1 MPRLVTAILTVGL
14 LIGLGARPATA
25 QQPSQQPKQP
35 IASPAQQP
43 TESRALATRTELDSM
58 LKSGKVSDDE
68 VTVIRDRLKNGD
80 FAPGDRIVI
89 HVAQEQTLN
98 DTFPVRAGRVLI
110 LPNLE
115 EIPMA
120 GVLRSEA
127 QSYLTAQIAKYVK
140 DPTVIVDPL
149 IRVSILGAVT
159 RPGFY
164 TVRADML
171 ASEVIMAGGGPVSNA
186 NLRKAVIRRNGIV
199 VRDEKQLQVAFSRGV
214 SLDALNLQAGD
225 EVYVAEKRTGM
236 ETLGLLGAVSG
247 AIFAVI
253 AVARLF

>member
-1 MPRLVTAILTVGL
+1 MPRLVTAIVTAGL
-14 LIGLGARPATA
+14 LGVAFGTRPA
-25 QQPSQQPKQP
+25 S
-35 IASPAQQP
+35 AQQP
-43 TESRALATRTELDSM
+43 TQSRALASRAELEGL
-58 LKSGKVSDDE
+58 LKSGKVSGDE
-68 VTVIRDRLKNGD
+68 AAVIRDRLQNGD

-115 EIPMA
+115 EISMA

-149 IRVSILGAVT
+149 IRVSILGAVNK
-159 RPGFY
+159 PGFY

-171 ASEVIMAGGGPVSNA
+171 ASEVVMAGGGPAGNA
-186 NLRKAVIRRNGIV
+186 NVRKAVIRRNGNV
-199 VRDEKQLQVAFSRGV
+199 VRDEKELQVAFNRGV

-225 EVYVAEKRTGM
+225 EIYVGEKGNARNSIGYVA
-236 ETLGLLGAVSG
+236 AVSG
-247 AIFAVI
+247 AILAVVAI
-253 AVARLF
+253 ARLF

>member
-1 MPRLVTAILTVGL
+1 MPRLVTAIVAAGL
-14 LIGLGARPATA
+14 IIGFGTRPVAA
-25 QQPSQQPKQP
+25 QQ
-35 IASPAQQP
+35 A
-43 TESRALATRTELDSM
+43 TESRALATRAELDSL
-58 LKSGKVSDDE
+58 LKGGTVSADE
-68 VTVIRDRLKNGD
+68 ATVIRDRLKNGD

-110 LPNLE
+110 LPNLD
-115 EIPMA
+115 EISMA

-127 QSYLTAQIAKYVK
+127 QTYLTAQIAKYVK

-149 IRVSILGAVT
+149 IRVSILGAVA

-171 ASEVIMAGGGPVSNA
+171 ASEVIMAGGGPAGNA
-186 NLRKAVIRRNGIV
+186 NLRNAVIRRNGTV
-199 VRDEKQLQVAFSRGV
+199 VRDQKELAVAFNRGV

-225 EVYVAEKRTGM
+225 EIYVGEKGNARNSIAYVA
-236 ETLGLLGAVSG
+236 AISG
-247 AIFAVI
+247 AILAVVAI
-253 AVARLF
+253 ARLF